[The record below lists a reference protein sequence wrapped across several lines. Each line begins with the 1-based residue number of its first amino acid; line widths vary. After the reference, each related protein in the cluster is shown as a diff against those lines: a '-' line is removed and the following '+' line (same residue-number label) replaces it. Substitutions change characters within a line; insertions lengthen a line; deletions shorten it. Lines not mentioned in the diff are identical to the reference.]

1 MGDPFAIGYASAALA
16 GLASFV
22 SPCILPIVPP
32 YLCFL
37 AGVSLEELTAEDQ
50 PETGLRRW
58 WIVLTAVAF
67 ALGFA
72 TVFVA
77 LGASASLVGQVLA
90 EYYDVMRW
98 IAGGMILL
106 FGLHFMGIVRI
117 PLLYRQARAEVER
130 RPAGL

>member
-58 WIVLTAVAF
+58 WIVLTAIAF

-72 TVFVA
+72 
-77 LGASASLVGQVLA
+77 
-90 EYYDVMRW
+90 
-98 IAGGMILL
+98 
-106 FGLHFMGIVRI
+106 
-117 PLLYRQARAEVER
+117 
-130 RPAGL
+130 